1 MTLFSEQLSSVRK
14 SQWDAQLDVFRALS
28 ARALDSTQQVIALN
42 ITTSRGALE
51 QATSTFKQL
60 LDVRAPRDLFAIGSA
75 AQNPWQQW
83 FAYSRELV
91 GIATGGG
98 LRPWNGQPLAAP
110 VVPVAPVAPVA
121 PAALVATAPQ
131 QPPTAPV
138 DEPTELEAEKTNE
151 APSEQPEEKP
161 AAAAAAAT
169 PVAGAPL
176 ADTLETAADPIDA
189 ILAEETPPATP
200 KALVRA
206 LNKAAPKP
214 LAAEHPIAAPL
225 PHEAAGHIALPIVTP
240 VEGTAPLH
248 VQAQGAK
255 PARASRKK

>member
-60 LDVRAPRDLFAIGSA
+60 LDVRAPRDLFALGSA

-83 FAYSRELV
+83 FAYSRELA

-110 VVPVAPVAPVA
+110 AAAAA
-121 PAALVATAPQ
+121 PAALVAAST
-131 QPPTAPV
+131 PPAG
-138 DEPTELEAEKTNE
+138 EPTELEAEKTKE
-151 APSEQPEEKP
+151 APSEQPDGEP
-161 AAAAAAAT
+161 ASNPADMAAAD
-169 PVAGAPL
+169 GAPT
-176 ADTLETAADPIDA
+176 ADPQAAAADPIDA
-189 ILAEETPPATP
+189 IIAAEAPPATQ
-200 KALVRA
+200 KALVSAMNR
-206 LNKAAPKP
+206 AAPKP

-225 PHEAAGHIALPIVTP
+225 PHESAGPIALPVVTP
-240 VEGTAPLH
+240 VESAAPLH
-248 VQAQGAK
+248 IQAQGGK
-255 PARASRKK
+255 PARVSRKK